1 MSSSAYIAVS
11 VVVLAQG
18 VQLRNGNAKEG
29 IEHVDRQVCSR
40 ASYRVL
46 HGTCHAS
53 RRLHGLS
60 GKVAA
65 RLCAAGG
72 SCWRML
78 HALYGMLYVAYL
90 GPPVMFYFDATR
102 CISLA
107 TPDVVSACLCACA
120 RRSTIAVWRCDSASC
135 CIVHTTCHVAAIGC
149 MAGVMLPVIRR
160 VCVSWCRCAAIDTN
174 DAAWQRASGQLVS
187 AGLFRWFI

>member
-1 MSSSAYIAVS
+1 VRAKLTRTCQPVRLSFALCLVKFRIRVR

-90 GPPVMFYFDATR
+90 GPPVMLYFDATR
-102 CISLA
+102 CISRA

-120 RRSTIAVWRCDSASC
+120 RRSTIAVWFGGATAHHVASC
-135 CIVHTTCHVAAIGC
+135 IPR
-149 MAGVMLPVIRR
+149 VMP
-160 VCVSWCRCAAIDTN
+160 
-174 DAAWQRASGQLVS
+174 QP
-187 AGLFRWFI
+187 